1 MTAQPASPLP
11 APPSTLAQFDLSRR
25 SGLVTG
31 AASGIGLA
39 YAEVLAEAGAKVTLT
54 DIDGEGAERAAA
66 RLRDAGHDARSARV
80 DVRDLAAV
88 AAAFDG
94 HVAAWGGCDIAF
106 ANAGLDVGN
115 GFWTPGDKRNPAGQI
130 DAYDPERWD
139 RSIAINLTG
148 VFHTVREAARVMKA
162 NEANGQRRGGSIV
175 ITSSNAA
182 EVNEAIVGVPY
193 MAAKAGVK
201 HFMRHAAYE
210 LAAFGIRVNAIAP
223 GPFVTNIGD
232 GWVKKNPAAKQ
243 AWDALVPVGRMA
255 ETYQIKPLALLLASD
270 AGSYMTGSHVMI
282 DGGMQLGPVKPLV
295 FEE

>member
-1 MTAQPASPLP
+1 
-11 APPSTLAQFDLSRR
+11 
-25 SGLVTG
+25 VTG

-39 YAEVLAEAGAKVTLT
+39 YAECMAEAGARVTLT
-54 DIDGEGAERAAA
+54 DIDAAGAERETQRLEDEGFEVRWVACDVADLDQVA
-66 RLRDAGHDARSARV
+66 R
-80 DVRDLAAV
+80 
-88 AAAFDG
+88 AFDE
-94 HVAAWGGCDIAF
+94 HVAAWGSCDIAF

-115 GFWTPGDKRNPAGQI
+115 GFWSPENVRNPDGQI
-130 DAYDPERWD
+130 DVYDKSRWD
-139 RSIAINLTG
+139 KSIGINLTG

-162 NEANGQRRGGSIV
+162 NEKNGRRRGGSIV

-210 LAAFGIRVNAIAP
+210 LAAYGIRVDAIAP

-243 AWDALVPVGRMA
+243 AWDAMIPVGRMA

-282 DGGMQLGPVKPLV
+282 DGGMQLGSVKPLT
-295 FEE
+295 

>member
-1 MTAQPASPLP
+1 MTDPK
-11 APPSTLAQFDLSRR
+11 TLDQFDVSGR
-25 SGLVTG
+25 SAFVTG

-39 YAEVLAEAGAKVTLT
+39 YAETMAEAGAKVSVT
-54 DIDGEGAERAAA
+54 DIDGAAAEREAK
-66 RLRDAGHDARSARV
+66 RLTDQGC
-80 DVRDLAAV
+80 DVRWGVCDVSRLDDV
-88 AAAFDG
+88 AAAIDA
-94 HVAAWGGCDIAF
+94 HVHAYGGLDICF

-115 GFWTPGDKRNPAGQI
+115 GFWSPEGDRNPDGQI
-130 DAYDPERWD
+130 DVYDPERWYK
-139 RSIAINLTG
+139 SIGINLTG
-148 VFHTVREAARVMKA
+148 AFHTVREAARAMKA
-162 NEANGQRRGGSIV
+162 NEKNGQRRGGSIV

-210 LAAFGIRVNAIAP
+210 LAAYGIRVNAIAP

-232 GWVKKNPAAKQ
+232 GWVKKNPAAKA
-243 AWDALVPVGRMA
+243 AWDELVPVGRMA

-282 DGGMQLGPVKPLV
+282 DGGMQLGPVKPLND
-295 FEE
+295 

>member
-1 MTAQPASPLP
+1 MSAEPR
-11 APPSTLAQFDLSRR
+11 TLDQFDLTGR

-54 DIDGEGAERAAA
+54 DIDAEGVARECA
-66 RLRDAGHDARSARV
+66 RLVALGYEARWDVCDVARL
-80 DVRDLAAV
+80 DEV
-88 AAAFDG
+88 ARAFDN
-94 HVAAWGGCDIAF
+94 HVAAYGGCDIAF
-106 ANAGLDVGN
+106 ANAGVDVGG
-115 GFWTPGDKRNPAGQI
+115 GFWTPDGKRNPEGQI
-130 DAYDPERWD
+130 DVYDPERWY
-139 RSIAINLTG
+139 RSIAINLNG

-162 NEANGQRRGGSIV
+162 NERNSSRRGGSIV

-210 LAAFGIRVNAIAP
+210 LAAYGIRVNAIAP

-232 GWVKKNPAAKQ
+232 GWVKKNPAAKK
-243 AWDALVPVGRMA
+243 AWDELVPVGRMA
-255 ETYQIKPLALLLASD
+255 ETWQIKPLALLLASD
-270 AGSYMTGSHVMI
+270 AGSYITGAHIMI
-282 DGGMQLGPVKPLV
+282 DGGMQLGPIKPLNS
-295 FEE
+295 

>member
-1 MTAQPASPLP
+1 MN
-11 APPSTLAQFDLSRR
+11 TLEQFDLSGR

-54 DIDGEGAERAAA
+54 DIDAEGAEREAA
-66 RLRDAGHDARSARV
+66 RLRSEGFEARSGHV
-80 DVRDLAAV
+80 DVRDLDMV
-88 AAAFDG
+88 AKAFDD
-94 HVAAWGGCDIAF
+94 HVAAFGGCDVAF
-106 ANAGLDVGN
+106 ANAGLDVGD
-115 GFWTPGDKRNPAGQI
+115 GFWTPEGNRNPDGQI
-130 DAYDPERWD
+130 DVYSKEKWD
-139 RSIAINLTG
+139 TSIGINLTG

-162 NEANGQRRGGSIV
+162 NEGNGYRRGGSIV

-201 HFMRHAAYE
+201 HFMRHSAYE
-210 LAAFGIRVNAIAP
+210 LAAYGIRVNAIAP

-232 GWVKKNPAAKQ
+232 GWVKKNPAAKK
-243 AWDALVPVGRMA
+243 AWDELVPVGRMA

-270 AGSYMTGSHVMI
+270 AGSYMTGAHVMI
-282 DGGMQLGPVKPLV
+282 DGGMQLGPIKPLND
-295 FEE
+295 

>member
-1 MTAQPASPLP
+1 MK
-11 APPSTLAQFDLSRR
+11 TLDQFDLTGR

-39 YAEVLAEAGAKVTLT
+39 YAEAIAEAGAKVTLT
-54 DIDGEGAERAAA
+54 DIDAEGAA
-66 RLRDAGHDARSARV
+66 REAQRLCDEGYEARW
-80 DVRDLAAV
+80 DVCDVTDLAQV
-88 AAAFDG
+88 AKAFDN
-94 HVAAWGGCDIAF
+94 HVAAYDGCDIAF

-115 GFWTPGDKRNPAGQI
+115 GFWTPEGNRNPQGQI
-130 DAYDPERWD
+130 DVYDPDRWD
-139 RSIAINLTG
+139 KSIDINLSG
-148 VFHTVREAARVMKA
+148 VFRTVREAARVMKA
-162 NEANGQRRGGSIV
+162 NTHRRGGSIV

-210 LAAFGIRVNAIAP
+210 LAAHGIRVNAIAP

-232 GWVKKNPAAKQ
+232 GWVKKNPAAKK
-243 AWDALVPVGRMA
+243 AWDELVPVGRMA

-270 AGSYMTGSHVMI
+270 AGSYMTGAHVMI
-282 DGGMQLGPVKPLV
+282 DGGMQLGPVKPLNG
-295 FEE
+295 

>member
-1 MTAQPASPLP
+1 MK
-11 APPSTLAQFDLSRR
+11 TLDQFDLTGR

-54 DIDGEGAERAAA
+54 DIDAEGAARECA
-66 RLRDAGHDARSARV
+66 RLVDQGYQARWDSCDVSKLDQVAR
-80 DVRDLAAV
+80 
-88 AAAFDG
+88 AFDH
-94 HVAAWGGCDIAF
+94 HVAAYGGCDVAF

-115 GFWTPGDKRNPAGQI
+115 GFWTPEGTRNPDGQI
-130 DAYDPERWD
+130 DVYDPDRWYK
-139 RSIAINLTG
+139 SIGINLNG

-162 NEANGQRRGGSIV
+162 NTQRRGGSIV

-210 LAAFGIRVNAIAP
+210 LAAYGIRVNAIAP

-232 GWVKKNPAAKQ
+232 GWVKKNPAAKK
-243 AWDALVPVGRMA
+243 AWDELVPVGKMA

-270 AGSYMTGSHVMI
+270 AGSYMTGAHVMI
-282 DGGMQLGPVKPLV
+282 DGGMQLGPVKPLN
-295 FEE
+295 E

>member
-1 MTAQPASPLP
+1 MTEGPR
-11 APPSTLAQFDLSRR
+11 TLDQFDIRGR
-25 SGLVTG
+25 SALVTG

-39 YAEVLAEAGAKVTLT
+39 YAECMAEAGAKVTLT
-54 DIDGEGAERAAA
+54 DIDAEGVA
-66 RLRDAGHDARSARV
+66 RETQRLADEGYEVRSGV
-80 DVRDLAAV
+80 CDVADLSQV
-88 AAAFDG
+88 AKAFDD
-94 HVAAWGGCDIAF
+94 HVAAYGGCDIAF

-115 GFWTPGDKRNPAGQI
+115 GFWTPEGARNPEGQI
-130 DAYDPERWD
+130 DRYDPDRWYK
-139 RSIAINLTG
+139 SIGINLNG

-162 NEANGQRRGGSIV
+162 NEASGGRRGGAIV

-210 LAAFGIRVNAIAP
+210 LAAYGIRVNAIAP

-232 GWVKKNPAAKQ
+232 GWVKKNPAAKA
-243 AWDALVPVGRMA
+243 AWDELVPVGRMA

-270 AGSYMTGSHVMI
+270 AGSYITGAHVMI
-282 DGGMQLGPVKPLV
+282 DGGMQLGPVKPLD
-295 FEE
+295 

>member
-1 MTAQPASPLP
+1 MTAGPK
-11 APPSTLAQFDLSRR
+11 TLDQFDIAGR
-25 SGLVTG
+25 SALVTG

-39 YAEVLAEAGAKVTLT
+39 YAECMAEAGAKVTLT
-54 DIDGEGAERAAA
+54 DIDAEGAA
-66 RLRDAGHDARSARV
+66 REAQRLVDEGYEARMDVCDVSRLDQVAR
-80 DVRDLAAV
+80 
-88 AAAFDG
+88 AFDH
-94 HVAAWGGCDIAF
+94 HVAAYGGCDIAF
-106 ANAGLDVGN
+106 ANAGLDVGG
-115 GFWTPGDKRNPAGQI
+115 GFWSPEGARNPEGQL
-130 DAYDPERWD
+130 DVYDPERWYK
-139 RSIAINLTG
+139 SIGINLTG

-162 NEANGQRRGGSIV
+162 NERRGHRRGGSIV

-210 LAAFGIRVNAIAP
+210 LAAYGIRVNAIAP

-232 GWVKKNPAAKQ
+232 GWVKKNPAAKA
-243 AWDALVPVGRMA
+243 AWDELVPVGRMA

-282 DGGMQLGPVKPLV
+282 DGGMQLGPVKPL
-295 FEE
+295 

>member
-1 MTAQPASPLP
+1 MSEPK
-11 APPSTLAQFDLSRR
+11 TLDQFDLTGR

-39 YAEVLAEAGAKVTLT
+39 YAETLAEAGAKVTMT
-54 DIDGEGAERAAA
+54 DIDGEALA
-66 RLRDAGHDARSARV
+66 RETQRLIDAGYEVRSDIC
-80 DVRDLAAV
+80 DVSQLDQV
-88 AAAFDG
+88 AAAFDH
-94 HVAAWGGCDIAF
+94 HVRAYGGCDVAF

-115 GFWTPGDKRNPAGQI
+115 GFWTPEGDRNPEGQI
-130 DAYDPERWD
+130 DVYDPDRWYK
-139 RSIAINLTG
+139 SISINLNG

-210 LAAFGIRVNAIAP
+210 LAAYGIRVNAIAP

-232 GWVKKNPAAKQ
+232 GWVKKNPAAKK
-243 AWDALVPVGRMA
+243 AWDELVPVGRMA

-282 DGGMQLGPVKPLV
+282 DGGMQLGPIKPLND
-295 FEE
+295 

>member
-1 MTAQPASPLP
+1 MK
-11 APPSTLAQFDLSRR
+11 TLDQFDLTGR

-39 YAEVLAEAGAKVTLT
+39 YAEVLVEAGAKVTLT
-54 DIDGEGAERAAA
+54 DIDAEGAARECA
-66 RLRDAGHDARSARV
+66 RLVDQGFEARWDSCDVSKLEDVAR
-80 DVRDLAAV
+80 
-88 AAAFDG
+88 AFDH
-94 HVAAWGGCDIAF
+94 HVAAYGGCDVAF

-115 GFWTPGDKRNPAGQI
+115 GFWTPEGTRNPEGQI
-130 DAYDPERWD
+130 DVYDPDRWYK
-139 RSIAINLTG
+139 SIGINLNG

-162 NEANGQRRGGSIV
+162 NKARRGGSIV

-210 LAAFGIRVNAIAP
+210 LAAYGIRVNAIAP

-232 GWVKKNPAAKQ
+232 GWVKKNPAAKK
-243 AWDALVPVGRMA
+243 AWDELVPVGKMA

-270 AGSYMTGSHVMI
+270 AGSYMTGAHVMI
-282 DGGMQLGPVKPLV
+282 DGGMQLGPVKPLNS
-295 FEE
+295 

>member
-1 MTAQPASPLP
+1 MEGPK
-11 APPSTLAQFDLSRR
+11 TLDQFDITGCSA
-25 SGLVTG
+25 LVTG

-39 YAEVLAEAGAKVTLT
+39 YAECMADAGARVTLP
-54 DIDGEGAERAAA
+54 DIDAEGAEREAKRLVDEGYEA
-66 RLRDAGHDARSARV
+66 RWGAC
-80 DVRDLAAV
+80 DVADLAQV
-88 AAAFDG
+88 AAAFDN
-94 HVAAWGGCDIAF
+94 HVAAYGSCDIAF
-106 ANAGLDVGN
+106 ANAGLDVGG
-115 GFWTPGDKRNPAGQI
+115 GFWTPEGDRNPEGQI
-130 DAYDPERWD
+130 DVYDPQRWYK
-139 RSIAINLTG
+139 SIGINLTG

-162 NEANGQRRGGSIV
+162 NEHRGHRRGGSIV

-210 LAAFGIRVNAIAP
+210 LAAYGIRVNAIAP

-232 GWVKKNPAAKQ
+232 GWVKKNPAAKA
-243 AWDALVPVGRMA
+243 AWDELVPVGRMA

-282 DGGMQLGPVKPLV
+282 DGGMQLGAVKPLGH
-295 FEE
+295 